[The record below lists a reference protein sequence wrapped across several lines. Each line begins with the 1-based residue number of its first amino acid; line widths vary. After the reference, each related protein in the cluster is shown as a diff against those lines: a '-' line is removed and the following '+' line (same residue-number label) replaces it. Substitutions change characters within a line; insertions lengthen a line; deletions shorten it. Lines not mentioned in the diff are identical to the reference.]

1 MEKKILLQ
9 ELSDILAE
17 REGLTRKKAEAF
29 VKAFF
34 DVVEEALEADKFVKI
49 KGFGTFKLVAVGE
62 RESINVNTGE
72 RIQIGGHSKISFTP
86 DAFLRD
92 LINRPFAH
100 FQTVV
105 LNEETEMEELDRVD
119 RMMEELARKEAEENR
134 SEEDVAALSA
144 PETPEQPADTDI
156 PELPPLPP
164 LPDSAVPPPLPFES
178 QKDEAGSDEPE
189 EESGLAIPPIPA
201 DEEVEAPDEAEAE
214 SASATSS
221 DVEDVPA
228 NDEADDVPAATGE
241 STDAPIENEEE
252 LSETAPA
259 EGETEQEPQETEVSE
274 TEQEAEGDEALE
286 QAEEANDA
294 DEPIGRGERK
304 RRRRF
309 LAALAVVVLLMAAS
323 YFAGYFRLLC
333 PCDWFTAAEEPQ
345 PVVPQQPLKRPAAVP
360 VRSDSVRTDTATLA
374 DTVSAEKEPASQP
387 EQTEEPE
394 EKAVPRPQKG
404 SSQEAKPLPREATP
418 RPRLRETR
426 RGSYVITGTRE
437 THTVRRGETLRSI
450 ALRVYG
456 SKSFA
461 RYIIQYNN
469 IDNPD
474 NIAVGTVI
482 RLPELRLSTGDTT
495 RNEN

>member
-17 REGLTRKKAEAF
+17 REGLTKKKADAF

-34 DVVEEALEADKFVKI
+34 DVIEEALEADKFVKI

-86 DAFLRD
+86 DVYLRD

-105 LNEETEMEELDRVD
+105 LNEETEMEELDNVD
-119 RMMEELARKEAEENR
+119 RMMEELARKEAEETR
-134 SEEDVAALSA
+134 SEKEAAAPST
-144 PETPEQPADTDI
+144 PETPGQPVASDI

-164 LPDSAVPPPLPFES
+164 LPNSVVPPPLPLE
-178 QKDEAGSDEPE
+178 QQNAEAGSDAPE
-189 EESGLAIPPIPA
+189 EENGLAIPPVPT
-201 DEEVEAPDEAEAE
+201 DEEAEVPDNEETNP
-214 SASATSS
+214 ASATLS
-221 DVEDVPA
+221 DVEAAPTS
-228 NDEADDVPAATGE
+228 NEADDASATDE
-241 STDAPIENEEE
+241 ERTDAPTEHEEE

-259 EGETEQEPQETEVSE
+259 REE
-274 TEQEAEGDEALE
+274 TEQEAEEMAGTETEQETSADEALGQEEETDDDDE
-286 QAEEANDA
+286 Q
-294 DEPIGRGERK
+294 IGRGERR

-309 LAALAVVVLLMAAS
+309 LIAAAVVVVLMAAS

-333 PCDWFTAAEEPQ
+333 PCDWFAVPERPQ
-345 PVVPQQPLKRPAAVP
+345 PEVPQQPVKMLPVVPA
-360 VRSDSVRTDTATLA
+360 RTDSVLA
-374 DTVSAEKEPASQP
+374 DTASLADTTAVEAEPAPQQ
-387 EQTEEPE
+387 EKADKPE
-394 EKAVPRPQKG
+394 EKAAPKVPENNR
-404 SSQEAKPLPREATP
+404 QEAKSPSREATP
-418 RPRLRETR
+418 RPKLRETP

-461 RYIIQYNN
+461 RYIIQYNS